1 MQHMEISVGE
11 GARLDL
17 EAVVPV
23 PIAQTLERRAQ
34 GTRKSYVTSNLH
46 VGVENALMRMLLAV
60 ALTAVSSFASAQPS
74 PPSPPR
80 PATIRVTGQAQV
92 SEAPD
97 RVYID
102 IGVTTQAEKS
112 ETVATQNAK
121 RLAAVVAALK
131 RAAGAGAQLTTTRY
145 SVNPNYHYSRD
156 GGPTIVGYTASNVV
170 RVRLDDLARVG
181 RVIDAATEAGS
192 NNIQDIRFAL
202 RDEQG
207 PRGQALREA
216 ARNARQDADALA
228 GALGLRIVRVMTV
241 SEESPEAGPVPV
253 YARAMSVAA
262 APAVRT
268 PVEAGTID
276 INATVTL
283 TVEVAPDKR

>member
-1 MQHMEISVGE
+1 
-11 GARLDL
+11 
-17 EAVVPV
+17 
-23 PIAQTLERRAQ
+23 
-34 GTRKSYVTSNLH
+34 
-46 VGVENALMRMLLAV
+46 MRMLLAV
-60 ALTAVSSFASAQPS
+60 TLTAASSWTLAQT
-74 PPSPPR
+74 PPAPRPR
-80 PATIRVTGQAQV
+80 PATIQVTGQAQV

-102 IGVTTQAEKS
+102 VGVTTQAQKS
-112 ETVATQNAK
+112 EAAAAQNAK
-121 RLAAVVAALK
+121 RLSGVVVALK
-131 RAAGAGAQLTTTRY
+131 RAAGSGAQLTTTEY

-156 GGPTIVGYTASNVV
+156 GGTPTIVGYTASNVV
-170 RVRLDDLARVG
+170 RVRLDDLGRVG

-207 PRGQALREA
+207 PRGEALREA

-228 GALGLRIVRVMTV
+228 DALGLRIVRVMTV
-241 SEESPEAGPVPV
+241 NEQSPEAGPVPV

-262 APAVRT
+262 APAVHT

-283 TVEVAPDKR
+283 TVEVAPGKR